1 MSADFILQYMKTEIQ
16 LLGQKIERMVMKK
29 IDDMDA
35 KMSNMIETKNKE
47 SQSIVQRESTKFYD
61 KKWFLLRPICL
72 VKSMKKSVI

>member
-16 LLGQKIERMVMKK
+16 LLSQKIERMVMKK

-47 SQSIVQRESTKFYD
+47 SQSIVQRERAPNFTTRNGFSYD
-61 KKWFLLRPICL
+61 QYVW
-72 VKSMKKSVI
+72 